1 MQILVDAD
9 ALPGDAKAILFRA
22 AERLRVFLVLVANKP
37 LKVPH
42 SAYLSSVV
50 VGAGADIA
58 DDWIVE
64 RVQLQDLVITAD
76 IPLASRVVAKGANA
90 LDPRG
95 DLYSEQNVKE
105 KLALRDL
112 LSDLRGCDM
121 LVGGGPATYTKKD
134 SQKFACQLDSY
145 LSRHAPPRS

>member
-9 ALPGDAKAILFRA
+9 ALPGDAKVILFRA
-22 AERLRVFLVLVANKP
+22 AQRRRVTLVLVANKP
-37 LKVPH
+37 LKVPP
-42 SAYLSSVV
+42 SDFLSSVV

-64 RVQLQDLVITAD
+64 RVQFQDLVITAD

-95 DLYSEQNVKE
+95 DLYS
-105 KLALRDL
+105 
-112 LSDLRGCDM
+112 
-121 LVGGGPATYTKKD
+121 
-134 SQKFACQLDSY
+134 
-145 LSRHAPPRS
+145 